1 MTEQLSFLDD
11 NSEGSPR
18 NIDPPNI
25 DPPDQHH
32 RVKIATDLD
41 TTLFVEAGAGSGKT
55 TALVDRIA
63 ALVNSGVELEH
74 IAAITFTE
82 KAAAELRQRVRE
94 RLEDDLRDHAN
105 RRSRRA
111 LDQLDSAAI
120 STLHA
125 FAQRILFEHPIEAG
139 LPPGVEVLDELGSQV
154 DFDDRW
160 ESFLPTLLGNAAAA
174 APLLA
179 GDVLGISLAA
189 LRSMAQQFENNW
201 DLLRSRLSIDPAPIS
216 IDVSSFAHR
225 LTEMAT
231 QRHEA
236 LDDTDKMVDRL
247 DDVARLGD
255 ALRRTAGDTS
265 LSEVDRIVDLAEL
278 LAAPTPKLATDK
290 GEPYAVLGNKTKWPK
305 GYDLDDLKFDLWS
318 TGEERDELR
327 SSLTQQVLAHL
338 ASHVGQ
344 FVLDAVDERRSEG
357 RLRFHDLLVLA
368 RDVLRSPEHG
378 SEVRASLRDRYR
390 RLLIDE
396 FQDTDPIQVDLAT
409 LIAAEPSAN
418 VDQAWDAISVTPGR
432 LFFVGDP
439 KQSIY
444 RFRRADIAT
453 YLGAQDRFG
462 ADNGNV
468 ALTTNFRSAAPVVH
482 WVNDVFGQLIQAHP
496 ESQPAYAELASVRA
510 AVSGGPGV
518 QLLGIADH
526 AGSPSAAELRAAE
539 ANDVAATIVDALTQP
554 WSVVAENA
562 RGERVERPAELGD
575 ITILLPARTSLPAL
589 EQALEDANIA
599 YRAETASLVYATPE
613 VRDLLMLARAID
625 DPTDELA
632 AIAALRT
639 PALACGDDDLY
650 RYKINHRGGWNH
662 QRLSEDLP
670 RDDIVVA
677 GMQWMSD
684 LHKQRAWMSPA
695 QLLDQITRERQLL
708 QLGVFQSR
716 HREVWRR
723 LRFVIDQARAWTDT
737 TGGDLR
743 QYLSW
748 VRLQGSD
755 SARVAE
761 TVLPETDTDAVRIM
775 TIHASKGL
783 EFPITIVSG
792 LTTQI
797 QSRASDVRVVWP
809 PDGTIGYKV
818 GRANTTPEYDQFTPL
833 DEQLDRHE
841 RLRLLY
847 VACTRASDHLVV
859 STHRA
864 EQAKSETLAQIVA
877 SAALSPEMIASV
889 ADHEP
894 RTEPPHAVET
904 PSSGS
909 MAILPTAADWQ
920 HERDVA
926 VHAART
932 TRTVAATTLAKI
944 AADRRH
950 DPGLQKAARDL
961 DLPPW
966 QKGRYGTSLGR
977 AVHGVLQTINLT
989 SAAGLAGAAAAQA
1002 ASEGVS
1008 GAEAEIEAR
1017 CRSALASDVV
1027 IAAAKARHWREIFV
1041 AAPIG
1046 LRLLEGY
1053 VDLLYETNEGLVV
1066 VDYKTDAW
1074 QSEHDLDAKVQH
1086 YRIQAAAYAAA
1097 LESATDQPVVD
1108 AILLFLGPET
1118 AVARSIPD
1126 LRAAISEVSTLL
1138 PEVIAGG
1145 EEASSDV

>member
-1 MTEQLSFLDD
+1 MSEQLSLLG
-11 NSEGSPR
+11 NESNEATPR
-18 NIDPPNI
+18 A
-25 DPPDQHH
+25 DPPDQAH
-32 RVKIATDLD
+32 RARIATDLE

-63 ALVNSGVELEH
+63 ALIRSGVELER

-94 RLEDDLRDHAN
+94 RLEDDFRDTAST
-105 RRSRRA
+105 RTRVA
-111 LDQLDSAAI
+111 LNQLDGAAI

-139 LPPGVEVLDELGSQV
+139 LPPGVEVLDELASQV

-160 ESFLPTLLGNAAAA
+160 EGFLPDLLRSPNAA

-179 GDVLGISLAA
+179 GDVLGISLPA

-201 DLLRSRLSIDPAPIS
+201 DLLRSRLATDPPPITLEVNGLADQLNE
-216 IDVSSFAHR
+216 IAD
-225 LTEMAT
+225 
-231 QRHEA
+231 QRHQA

-247 DDVARLGD
+247 EHVARR
-255 ALRRTAGDTS
+255 AVELRKTARDTG
-265 LSEVDRIVDLAEL
+265 LSDVDRIVDLAEL
-278 LAAPTPKLATDK
+278 LADPTPKLATDK

-305 GYDLDDLKFDLWS
+305 DYDLDGLKHDLWLAS
-318 TGEERDELR
+318 QLRDEIR
-327 SSLTQQVLAHL
+327 SSLVQQVLAHL
-338 ASHVGQ
+338 ASHVGR
-344 FVLDAVDERRSEG
+344 FVLAAVDQRRSEG

-378 SEVRASLRDRYR
+378 SEVRASLRDRYQ

-409 LIAAEPSAN
+409 LIAAEPS
-418 VDQAWDAISVTPGR
+418 DRLDEAWDAIAVTAGR

-453 YLGAQDRFG
+453 YLGAQDHFG
-462 ADNGNV
+462 GSHGNV
-468 ALTTNFRSAAPVVH
+468 ALTTNFRSTAPVVQ
-482 WVNDVFGQLIQAHP
+482 WVNDVFDQLIQPHP
-496 ESQPAYAELASVRA
+496 ESQPAYAHLAGVRA
-510 AVSGGPGV
+510 PVSAGPGV
-518 QLLGIADH
+518 KVLGVAPH
-526 AGSPSAAELRAAE
+526 AGSQNAGALRAAE
-539 ANDVAATIVDALTQP
+539 ATDVAATIVEAMTMP
-554 WSVVAENA
+554 WTVVAPDVN
-562 RGERVERPAELGD
+562 GDRVERNAQLGD
-575 ITILLPARTSLPAL
+575 ITVLLPARTSLPAL
-589 EQALEDANIA
+589 EQALDDANIA
-599 YRAETASLVYATPE
+599 YRAETASLVYSTTE

-632 AIAALRT
+632 AVAALRT

-650 RYKINHRGGWNH
+650 RYKVDLRGGWNH
-662 QRLSEDLP
+662 QRLTDALP
-670 RDDIVVA
+670 SDDIVVA
-677 GMQWMSD
+677 GMQWMAEM
-684 LHKQRAWMSPA
+684 HKQRAWMSPA
-695 QLLDQITRERQLL
+695 QLLDRVVLERQLL
-708 QLGVFQSR
+708 QLGVCQNR

-723 LRFVIDQARAWTDT
+723 LRFVLDQSRAWTDA

-743 QYLSW
+743 QYLNW

-797 QSRASDVRVVWP
+797 QSRPIDVRVVWP
-809 PDGTIGYKV
+809 PHGGIGFKV
-818 GRANTTPEYDQFTPL
+818 GKANTTPEYEQFTPL

-859 STHRA
+859 SSHRA
-864 EQAKSETLAQIVA
+864 EDPKSETLAQIIA
-877 SAALSPEMIASV
+877 AAALSPDQIAL
-889 ADHEP
+889 AAELEP
-894 RTEPPHAVET
+894 AVDQPRLAEAA
-904 PSSGS
+904 SS
-909 MAILPTAADWQ
+909 APTQVLPAGAEWQ
-920 HERDVA
+920 SERELA
-926 VHAART
+926 VGAART
-932 TRTVAATTLAKI
+932 TRTVAATTLAKM
-944 AADRRH
+944 AADRRD
-950 DPGLQKAARDL
+950 DPGLHKAGRDL

-977 AVHGVLQTINLT
+977 AVHGVLQTIDLA
-989 SAAGLAGAAAAQA
+989 SGGGLSGAAAAQA
-1002 ASEGVS
+1002 AAEGVT
-1008 GAEAEIEAR
+1008 GAESDIEAR

-1027 IAAAKARHWREIFV
+1027 IAAARARHWREIFV
-1041 AAPIG
+1041 AAPVG
-1046 LRLLEGY
+1046 DRLLEGY
-1053 VDLLYETNEGLVV
+1053 VDLLYETDDGLVV

-1074 QSEHDLDAKVQH
+1074 RTDDNLDAKVRH
-1086 YRIQAAAYAAA
+1086 YRIQAAAYATAV
-1097 LESATDQPVVD
+1097 ESATDRPVVE
-1108 AILLFLGPET
+1108 AILLFLDAET
-1118 AVARSIPD
+1118 AVARSIPN
-1126 LRAAISEVSTLL
+1126 LRGAIAEVAELL
-1138 PEVIAGG
+1138 PDVIAGG
-1145 EEASSDV
+1145 EEGSNDV